1 MKEIANQNLITEQI
15 KKIKGKFTMVIIS
28 HQMNVLKYCDQIYRV
43 ENKKIFLDKSNNS
56 FSNGN

>member
-1 MKEIANQNLITEQI
+1 
-15 KKIKGKFTMVIIS
+15 
-28 HQMNVLKYCDQIYRV
+28 MNVLKYCDQIYRV